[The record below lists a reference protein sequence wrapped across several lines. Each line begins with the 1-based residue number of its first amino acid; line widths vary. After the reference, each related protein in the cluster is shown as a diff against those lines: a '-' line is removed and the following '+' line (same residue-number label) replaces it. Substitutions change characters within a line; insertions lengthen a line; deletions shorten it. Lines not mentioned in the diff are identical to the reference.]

1 MVCHEGKEVAI
12 VGEDDHSRRPLS
24 RLVRIERFLSA
35 RRFRVLSDFL
45 ALSFFLIVV
54 IGPTIY
60 VFFTVLDWNTI
71 HTWVFADPF
80 TGNTRWLMMLR
91 ALTVSFEIA
100 GVATIVDIIIG
111 LPMAL
116 ILARYQ
122 FRYKKFV
129 DTLVDLPMAV
139 PTSALGFSLFL
150 FWGTKE
156 GLAGLLGMDRG
167 LLSRGPLMVILAHV
181 AFTYPYIVRSLKA
194 IIIGI
199 DETYEDAARTL
210 GAPPITVFRSI
221 TFPLM
226 TGGLLSGA
234 TLAFTRSL
242 GETGATIILSGV
254 YSTAPVLI
262 VSWRQMLQIPPT
274 AFLSVILVA
283 IAIILTTI
291 VRIVMRIQGG
301 TLGRVWP
308 SVERRL
314 SRPSMRVARDTF
326 VVVSFALIV
335 LVPSVF
341 IIDYMAGRLTGSP
354 YTGRA
359 ESGVIYQVFL
369 APDQKWD
376 ALLDALVTSLRIS
389 VLATAIN
396 MAAGLPMAFA
406 MIRRRW
412 GMVKGILDFMI
423 DVPLSVPTAA
433 LGFSFFLF
441 WGSEGLNLIHPG
453 FWLVAVVHIAF
464 TYPYVVRTLMA
475 VIEGLDPGVEEAAAT
490 LGAPPLTVFR
500 TVTLPLLGPGMLA
513 AAIMAFT
520 RSLGETGATIVVMGL
535 SRTIPVLIVD
545 WVESLALPA
554 ASFACVILIVISYCL
569 LLALR
574 YLLGWE

>member
-1 MVCHEGKEVAI
+1 MSG
-12 VGEDDHSRRPLS
+12 DDQSRRPLS
-24 RLVRIERFLSA
+24 RLVSIERLLSGG
-35 RRFRVLSDFL
+35 RFRLLGDL
-45 ALSFFLIVV
+45 LTLSFFLIIV
-54 IGPTIY
+54 IGPTVY

-80 TGNTRWLMMLR
+80 TGDTRWQMMR
-91 ALTVSFEIA
+91 SALALSFEIA

-139 PTSALGFSLFL
+139 PTSALGFSIFL
-150 FWGTKE
+150 FWGTRE
-156 GLAGLLGMDRG
+156 GLAGLLGMDSG
-167 LLSRGPLMVILAHV
+167 LLSRGPLLVMLAHV

-274 AFLSVILVA
+274 AFLSMILVS

-291 VRIVMRIQGG
+291 VRVVMRIRGG

-308 SVERRL
+308 RFERSL
-314 SRPSMRVARDTF
+314 SRPRMRVVRDAF
-326 VVVSFALIV
+326 VVISFALIV

-341 IIDYMAGRLTGSP
+341 ITDYMMARLNGSP
-354 YTGRA
+354 YTGQREA
-359 ESGVIYQVFL
+359 GVIYQVFL
-369 APDQKWD
+369 APDRKWD
-376 ALLDALVTSLRIS
+376 SLMDALVTSLRIS
-389 VLATAIN
+389 VLATGIN
-396 MAAGLPMAFA
+396 LVAGLPMAFV
-406 MIRRRW
+406 MIRRKW
-412 GMVKGILDFMI
+412 GTVKSILDFMI
-423 DVPLSVPTAA
+423 DIPLSVPTAA

-441 WGSEGLNLIHPG
+441 WGNAGLNLIHPG

-475 VIEGLDPGVEEAAAT
+475 VIEELDPGVEEAAAT

-500 TVTLPLLGPGMLA
+500 TVTLPMLGPGMLA

-535 SRTIPVLIVD
+535 SRTVPVLIVD

-554 ASFACVILIVISYCL
+554 ASFACVILMGISYCL
-569 LLALR
+569 LLTLR
-574 YLLGWE
+574 YILGWE